1 MSPTLKQTKKE
12 NLFPNRVNID
22 KSIDS
27 ENSQGRTQPSS
38 KYFKNNLISKSKT
51 FQLLSHDDVH
61 VPSLCKCFKLSPFL
75 TIIIILENY

>member
-51 FQLLSHDDVH
+51 FQLLSHNDVH
-61 VPSLCKCFKLSPFL
+61 VPSL
-75 TIIIILENY
+75 